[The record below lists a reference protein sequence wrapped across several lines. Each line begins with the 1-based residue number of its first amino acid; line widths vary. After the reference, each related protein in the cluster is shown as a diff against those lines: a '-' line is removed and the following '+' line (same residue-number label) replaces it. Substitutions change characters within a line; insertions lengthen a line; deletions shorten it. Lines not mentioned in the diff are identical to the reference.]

1 VRCVPR
7 PIPGEV
13 ADILLT
19 TCVRGELVRE
29 IISNVLNDLRDRL
42 DAFRYRRAQ
51 SREIISNVRYDLL
64 DRFDAFR
71 SRLAQ
76 SRFYRAGKGIAVV
89 LAIAALVGVGVLAAT
104 AIARSDSE
112 TPSVAPSNAAR
123 VSSASVSSSSRR
135 EVVTE
140 TVRRQGRTVRV
151 VRQRPGTAV
160 QDVVTLPART
170 VRETHTVTTREVATV
185 TAIQA
190 VTVTVI
196 ETVTC
201 KLKEC

>member
-1 VRCVPR
+1 VGV
-7 PIPGEV
+7 
-13 ADILLT
+13 
-19 TCVRGELVRE
+19 LVRE

-71 SRLAQ
+71 YRLAQ
-76 SRFYRAGKGIAVV
+76 SRFYRADQGIAVA
-89 LAIAALVGVGVLAAT
+89 LAIAALLGVGVLAAT

-112 TPSVAPSNAAR
+112 TPSVVPSNAAR
-123 VSSASVSSSSRR
+123 ASSASVSSSSRR

-140 TVRRQGRTVRV
+140 TVRRQGRTVRL
-151 VRQRPGTAV
+151 VRQRSGTTV

-190 VTVTVI
+190 VTVTVF

-201 KLKEC
+201 KPKEC